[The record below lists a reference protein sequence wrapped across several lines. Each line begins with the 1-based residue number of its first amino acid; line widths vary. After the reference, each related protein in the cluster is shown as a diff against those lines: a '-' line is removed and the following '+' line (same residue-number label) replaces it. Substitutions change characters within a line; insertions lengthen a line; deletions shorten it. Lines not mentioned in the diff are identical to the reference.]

1 MNIKIPAWPLAAV
14 LALTVLTAACAK
26 KPEAPTANATSADN
40 GGARAVTVTSVV
52 LRPMAG
58 TLTAS
63 GLLVPREEAAV
74 GSELSGFRVAD
85 VLVDEGA
92 KVKQGQVLARLDP
105 GLLMARIAQ
114 AEAAVAQT
122 KAQALQARSE
132 AARVAGLDGTG
143 ILSDEQIGSRRSQ
156 ANSADAGVQVA
167 QAQLNELRTQQQRM
181 VIRAPVA
188 GTVLERMTRRGDVA
202 SPAQPMFR
210 IARDSLIELDAEV
223 PEDALAGIDIGERA
237 TVQLPSGQELQGTA
251 RLLSP
256 RVDPMTK
263 LGRVRVRL
271 PVDPALRPGG
281 FARVVFSRAAKPV
294 PAVPEKAVLFE
305 ASGPLLI
312 VVDQDNRAHRVAVR
326 TQARADGFVAIDQ
339 GPPVGTRVAMGGGA
353 FLLDG
358 DLVDP
363 VPMNLATNGASSPA
377 ANQPVAESAVT
388 RKQP

>member
-1 MNIKIPAWPLAAV
+1 
-14 LALTVLTAACAK
+14 
-26 KPEAPTANATSADN
+26 
-40 GGARAVTVTSVV
+40 
-52 LRPMAG
+52 MAG

-92 KVKQGQVLARLDP
+92 AVKQGQVLARLDP
-105 GLLMARIAQ
+105 GLLMAKIAQ
-114 AEAAVAQT
+114 AEAGVAQA
-122 KAQALQARSE
+122 KAQAVQARAE
-132 AARVAGLDGTG
+132 AARVAGLDGSG

-156 ANSADAGVQVA
+156 ASSADAGVQVA

-188 GTVLERMTRRGDVA
+188 GTVLERLTRRGDVA

-210 IARDSLIELDAEV
+210 IARDSLVELDAEV
-223 PEDALAGIDIGERA
+223 PEDALAGISVGDAA
-237 TVQLPSGQELQGTA
+237 TVRLSSGQELQGTA

-256 RVDPMTK
+256 RVDPQTK

-271 PVDPALRPGG
+271 PVDKALRPGG
-281 FARVVFSRAAKPV
+281 YAAVVFSRGATPV

-312 VVDQDNRAHRVAVR
+312 VIDKDNRARRVPIK
-326 TQARADGFVAIDQ
+326 TGTRANGFVAIEQ

-363 VPMNLATNGASSPA
+363 VAAGPLAGTAASASRPA
-377 ANQPVAESAVT
+377 AEVALMAPPDGGKARRRPPRRTSPRQQPVTDSG
-388 RKQP
+388 KQP